1 MYGYRHSIIDAQ
13 NREITARNRAI
24 AYLAQF
30 DEDWSIDTARGFG
43 LVESESVDWSEF
55 TAPDE
60 LYAELDA
67 MEEDFP
73 F

>member
-1 MYGYRHSIIDAQ
+1 MYGYRHSIIDVQ
-13 NREITARNRAI
+13 NSNIAARNRVI

-43 LVESESVDWSEF
+43 LVENESVDWSEF

>member
-1 MYGYRHSIIDAQ
+1 MYGYRHSIIDVQDAA
-13 NREITARNRAI
+13 ISARNRA
-24 AYLAQF
+24 LDHLQGL
-30 DEDWSIDTARGFG
+30 DDGWDWETNRGFG
-43 LVESESVDWSEF
+43 LVENDYVDWSDF

>member
-13 NREITARNRAI
+13 NREIAARNRAI
-24 AYLAQF
+24 HYSALL
-30 DEDWSIDTARGFG
+30 DDNWDVDTTRGFG
-43 LVESESVDWSEF
+43 LIADEAVDWSGF
-55 TAPDE
+55 DAPAK

-67 MEEDFP
+67 MEEDLP

>member
-13 NREITARNRAI
+13 NREIAARNRAVSYS
-24 AYLAQF
+24 AMLDDNWDF
-30 DEDWSIDTARGFG
+30 DTTRGFG
-43 LVESESVDWSEF
+43 LVEDDNVDWSEF
-55 TAPDE
+55 TAPNE

-67 MEEDFP
+67 MSEDFP

>member
-13 NREITARNRAI
+13 NREIAARSGAI
-24 AYLAQF
+24 SYSAMLDDNWDF
-30 DEDWSIDTARGFG
+30 DTTRGFG
-43 LVESESVDWSEF
+43 LIADEAVDWSDF
-55 TAPDE
+55 AAPDE

>member
-13 NREITARNRAI
+13 NREIASRNRAV

-43 LVESESVDWSEF
+43 LVENENIDWSDF

-67 MEEDFP
+67 MEEDLP

>member
-1 MYGYRHSIIDAQ
+1 MYGYRHNIIDAQ
-13 NREITARNRAI
+13 NREIAARNRAI
-24 AYLAQF
+24 SYSALL
-30 DEDWSIDTARGFG
+30 DDNWDVDTTRGFG
-43 LVESESVDWSEF
+43 LIADEAVDWSDF

>member
-13 NREITARNRAI
+13 NREIAARNRAI
-24 AYLAQF
+24 SYSALL
-30 DEDWSIDTARGFG
+30 DDNWDVDTTRSFG
-43 LVESESVDWSEF
+43 LVESESADWSDF

-67 MEEDFP
+67 MEVDFP

>member
-1 MYGYRHSIIDAQ
+1 MYGYRHSIVDAQ
-13 NREITARNRAI
+13 NSEIAARNRVI

-43 LVESESVDWSEF
+43 LTEDEDTNWSDF
-55 TAPDE
+55 NAPDE

-67 MEEDFP
+67 MEEDLP